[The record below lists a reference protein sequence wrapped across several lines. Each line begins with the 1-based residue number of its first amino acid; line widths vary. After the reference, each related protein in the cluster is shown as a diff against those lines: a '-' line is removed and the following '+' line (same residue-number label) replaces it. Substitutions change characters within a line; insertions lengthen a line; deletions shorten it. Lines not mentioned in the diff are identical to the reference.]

1 MVSRRFSDSP
11 LPDLPLW
18 SRRKIRIDCQTEP
31 KHGRQKARTWKACSC
46 PGWFCAWGDR
56 CRLPAERCVGEVVS
70 LCLDFRR
77 RTWRHHTH
85 LGIPL
90 LFKLSDMAAI
100 GPLTMARV
108 NFVVRMNQTL
118 LAANFRDIEKLWA
131 FQVTCIR
138 EISLISGG
146 HVWEH
151 RTKNS
156 GHHTQYS
163 GREHFTVCTYER
175 GARGFGWSLINW
187 LVNPLLIDDWFIHN
201 QYSFADVVDWWPA
214 ITHGIVDPIFQE
226 QTIYQISLIIY

>member
-1 MVSRRFSDSP
+1 
-11 LPDLPLW
+11 
-18 SRRKIRIDCQTEP
+18 
-31 KHGRQKARTWKACSC
+31 
-46 PGWFCAWGDR
+46 
-56 CRLPAERCVGEVVS
+56 
-70 LCLDFRR
+70 
-77 RTWRHHTH
+77 
-85 LGIPL
+85 
-90 LFKLSDMAAI
+90 MAAI

-108 NFVVRMNQTL
+108 NFVVRMNQTP

-175 GARGFGWSLINW
+175 GARGFG
-187 LVNPLLIDDWFIHN
+187 LLITN
-201 QYSFADVVDWWPA
+201 
-214 ITHGIVDPIFQE
+214 
-226 QTIYQISLIIY
+226 